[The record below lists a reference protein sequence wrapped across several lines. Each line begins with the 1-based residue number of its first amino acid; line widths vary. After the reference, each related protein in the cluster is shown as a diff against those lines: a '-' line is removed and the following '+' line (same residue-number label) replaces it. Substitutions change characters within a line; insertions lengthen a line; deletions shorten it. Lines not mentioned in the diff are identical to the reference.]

1 MFDDIRAISFDCYGT
16 LIDWQ
21 TGIRRAMRPALADAQ
36 IFMDDGVLFQ
46 QFALLERRAERPPYK
61 SYKQV
66 LEQVA
71 AGFFEEPENADCTF
85 LWKSLPD
92 WPAFD
97 ETPDAL
103 AALKR
108 RFKLAVVSN
117 VDDDL
122 FALSQTRLGVEFD
135 TVVTAEQVRSYKPKV
150 AHFREL
156 LKRLEFKPEQV
167 LHVAESRYHDIEP
180 ANKLGMPTVWVN
192 RARGHASASGE
203 GAGEPMMIVG
213 SLAELVTML
222 GSAPGATA

>member
-1 MFDDIRAISFDCYGT
+1 MVSDIRAISFDCFGT

-21 TGIRRAMRPALADAQ
+21 TGIRRVMRPALAEAG
-36 IFMDDGVLFQ
+36 IFMDDGVLFH
-46 QFALLERRAERPPYK
+46 QFALLERRAEKPPYK

-66 LEQVA
+66 LEEVA
-71 AGFFEEPENADCTF
+71 AGFFEEPENTDCTV

-103 AALKR
+103 AAIKR

-122 FALSQTRLGVEFD
+122 FAFSEPKLGVELD
-135 TVVTAEQVRSYKPKV
+135 VVVTADQVRSYKP
-150 AHFREL
+150 ALPHFHEL
-156 LKRLEFKPEQV
+156 LERLQLKPAQV

-180 ANKLGMPTVWVN
+180 ANSLGMPTVWIN
-192 RARGHASASGE
+192 RARGGLSASGE
-203 GAGEPMMIVG
+203 GAGEPMLIVG
-213 SLAELVTML
+213 SLKELVAHLNTR
-222 GSAPGATA
+222 GATA